1 MSTHWMKQTLIAS
14 VLSVLMTL
22 QATTQQ
28 CRLSGPAL
36 PPSATPEKLE
46 VPPKLQPLV
55 QRAIR
60 ATLQLQDAR
69 LELLRVVKQLEAQA
83 KNSEM
88 FGNRTEVMRTEQGK
102 AKNKF
107 QKDAGGIINVNGV
120 LNKIQEGIFQAV
132 ANPAFLRFVRK
143 GRTSEAGVNIVKKQ
157 GFIESDG
164 TPEHP
169 RFLEAGGAKDSAN
182 GMAIVNITDLENSIV
197 EVQKAIQSPPISME
211 GNKLNFRPARP
222 LP

>member
-1 MSTHWMKQTLIAS
+1 MSTQWMKQTFIAS
-14 VLSVLMTL
+14 LLTVLMTL
-22 QATTQQ
+22 PALAQQ
-28 CRLSGPAL
+28 RRLSGPAK
-36 PPSATPEKLE
+36 PAAGTPEKLE
-46 VPPKLQPLV
+46 VPSKLRPLV

-60 ATLQLQDAR
+60 ATRQLQDAR
-69 LELLRVVKQLEAQA
+69 LELLRVVKQLESQA

-120 LNKIQEGIFQAV
+120 LNRVQEGIFQAV

-157 GFIESDG
+157 E
-164 TPEHP
+164 
-169 RFLEAGGAKDSAN
+169 FL
-182 GMAIVNITDLENSIV
+182 
-197 EVQKAIQSPPISME
+197 
-211 GNKLNFRPARP
+211 
-222 LP
+222 